1 MSTKE
6 RARERNTEEG
16 KEAEREQPRGEGYSL
31 NRKEKTQNREIAEG

>member
-16 KEAEREQPRGEGYSL
+16 KEAERGERLQSKQKG
-31 NRKEKTQNREIAEG
+31 KDTK